1 VSCNEISSEELANTI
16 PVRPPHGEHQS
27 HPLSLVHYAIADLYC
42 SGWYMDMI
50 TESAEFHLKL
60 SAVKFKNLKGMYVYG
75 QKLLGLDTDELED
88 LELEKDVNFGWSLI
102 EEAALLGD
110 RNSIWKM
117 GQKYHTQAPKD
128 LGHALQWYSHL
139 YKEGVNTPLIRYHA
153 IIAKIASIYEMAQA
167 EDNIMDSHVDRMEM
181 AARMYMKASDDA
193 RKDGKVRAADKYAE
207 KAELCEEALEGYG

>member
-1 VSCNEISSEELANTI
+1 MSIEWTLVDSS
-16 PVRPPHGEHQS
+16 
-27 HPLSLVHYAIADLYC
+27 
-42 SGWYMDMI
+42 
-50 TESAEFHLKL
+50 
-60 SAVKFKNLKGMYVYG
+60 
-75 QKLLGLDTDELED
+75 
-88 LELEKDVNFGWSLI
+88 
-102 EEAALLGD
+102 
-110 RNSIWKM
+110 
-117 GQKYHTQAPKD
+117 
-128 LGHALQWYSHL
+128 SHL